1 MGYNTAQDEAV
12 GVDELAQ
19 RVRAAQLPSPAERA
33 HIRRAAHVTLREFG
47 RALGVSPMTVSR
59 WETGESM
66 PRLDQA
72 ARYARLLSE
81 VSSATAAGAERL
93 SA

>member
-1 MGYNTAQDEAV
+1 MGYNTAQDETV
-12 GVDELAQ
+12 RVEELAQ
-19 RVRAAQLPSPAERA
+19 RVRAAQLPEPAERVR
-33 HIRRAAHVTLREFG
+33 IRRAAHVTLREFA

-59 WETGESM
+59 WEAGESM

-72 ARYARLLSE
+72 ARYARLLNE
-81 VSSATAAGAERL
+81 VSSATSGGVEKL